1 MNNIILHPPFRFLY
15 ADEGSTTD
23 LYVAIS
29 MTIFTAFWIVFV
41 IYIASKIEL
50 ILTLYEIAASLLSD
64 QPLLLV
70 IAVVVS

>member
-1 MNNIILHPPFRFLY
+1 
-15 ADEGSTTD
+15 
-23 LYVAIS
+23 